1 MSLTG
6 LLSELVLVAAGAY
19 GLRQQ
24 RHWLFKFAIV
34 AGLAGLALSLARYY
48 LTGEI
53 RWFSPGDLVLAPATI
68 AMFAFALESHRRKM
82 SVASGA
88 KFDRELHACLVELGA
103 ILEEGP
109 IEQDPQVI
117 AAWIGNAYERGLK
130 VLSSLERM
138 TAPSRAWHDLLA
150 AYIQL
155 TRETV
160 EAIPTGVTSDQ
171 RKRLADKGHELAT
184 QYDRIR
190 AGAQRP

>member
-1 MSLTG
+1 MSLTA

-34 AGLAGLALSLARYY
+34 AGLVGSAFSLARYY

-53 RWFSPGDLVLAPATI
+53 RWFSPWDLVLASATI
-68 AMFAFALESHRRKM
+68 AVVAVALEAHRRKL
-82 SVASGA
+82 SIASGA

-117 AAWIGNAYERGLK
+117 AAWSGNAYERGLK
-130 VLSSLERM
+130 VLSSMERL
-138 TAPSRAWHDLLA
+138 TAPTREWHDLLV

-160 EAIPTGVTSDQ
+160 EAIPPGVTSDQ
-171 RKRLADKGHELAT
+171 RKRLADKGHELAAR
-184 QYDRIR
+184 YERIR